1 MIIYCNVLVVQVKYM
16 SKMQIIYYE
25 WFELVIYFIMFIKF
39 YVELFCND
47 KFYLGKKFVRELVRG
62 LLLI

>member
-1 MIIYCNVLVVQVKYM
+1 M
-16 SKMQIIYYE
+16 SKLQIIYYE